1 MVCRA
6 DPRSYTGKEHYM
18 DEQHTQQDINE
29 ILKVRRDKL
38 AALRAAGAD
47 PFLITRFDP
56 THYSQ
61 DILNDFDK
69 LEGKQVTVAG
79 RMVAKRVM
87 GKASFA
93 HIQDSRGRIQI
104 YLQINALG
112 ESAYAGFKSWDIG
125 DIIGVTGEVFM
136 THAGEIS
143 VKATEITLLAKSLQT
158 LPEKW
163 HGLTDPD
170 LRYRQRYLDLIVNP
184 EVKETFITRSKILK
198 SIRKFMDKRGYIEVE
213 TPVLH
218 VEPNNADSRPFITHH
233 NTLDVDMFLRIELE
247 LKLKRLIVGGFDR
260 VYEIGRIFRNEGMSV
275 KHNPEFTMIEMYQAY
290 ADYNDMM
297 ELAEE
302 LISRTAKDVLGTMR
316 VTYQGEV
323 IDLKPPWK
331 RMTMVEAVHRYAGV
345 DFTAI
350 DTDEQA
356 RAIARNKGVEIE
368 KDMTWG
374 HVLNAFFEE
383 RVEDQLVQ
391 PTFIYDYPVEISPL
405 AKRRKDN
412 PRMTERFEIFIT
424 RREMGNAFTELND
437 PIDQRERFMQQAL
450 AKHGDPTK
458 YDEDF
463 IDALEIGLPPT
474 GGMGIGVDRLVML
487 LTDSRSIRDVILFP
501 TMKPKE

>member
-1 MVCRA
+1 
-6 DPRSYTGKEHYM
+6 M
-18 DEQHTQQDINE
+18 DEQHTEQDLNE
-29 ILKVRRDKL
+29 ILQVRRDKL
-38 AALRAAGAD
+38 AALREAGAD
-47 PFLITRFDP
+47 PYLITRFQP
-56 THYSQ
+56 THFSQ
-61 DILNDFDK
+61 DILDDFENM
-69 LEGKQVTVAG
+69 EGKQVTLAG
-79 RMVAKRVM
+79 RLVAKRVM

-93 HIQDSRGRIQI
+93 HIQDGRGRIQL

-112 ESAYAGFKSWDIG
+112 ENAYTEFKSWDIG
-125 DIIGVTGEVFM
+125 DIIGVTGEVFR
-136 THAGEIS
+136 TRKGEIS
-143 VKATEITLLAKSLQT
+143 VKAAEITLLTKSLQP

-184 EVKETFITRSKILK
+184 DVKETFILRSRILR
-198 SIRKFMDKRGYIEVE
+198 SIRNYMDERGYLEVE

-218 VEPNNADSRPFITHH
+218 VEPNNADSRPFVTHH

-275 KHNPEFTMIEMYQAY
+275 KHNPEFTMIEMYKAY
-290 ADYNDMM
+290 GDYRDMM
-297 ELAEE
+297 ELAEG
-302 LISRTAKDVLGTMR
+302 LISNAAQEVLGTMR

-323 IDLKPPWK
+323 IDLKPPWQ
-331 RMTMVEAVHRYAGV
+331 RMTMVEAVRKYAGV
-345 DFTAI
+345 DFDTI

-356 RAIARNKGVEIE
+356 RAMARNKGVEIE
-368 KDMTWG
+368 KDMGWG
-374 HVLNAFFEE
+374 HVLNAFFEA

-391 PTFIYDYPVEISPL
+391 PTFVYEYPVEISPL
-405 AKRRKDN
+405 AKRKKDD

-424 RREMGNAFTELND
+424 RREMGNAFSELND

-450 AKHGDPTK
+450 AKHKDASR

-463 IDALEIGLPPT
+463 VDALEIGLPPT
-474 GGMGIGVDRLVML
+474 GGMGIGVDRVVML

-501 TMKPKE
+501 TMKPLGK

>member
-1 MVCRA
+1 
-6 DPRSYTGKEHYM
+6 M
-18 DEQHTQQDINE
+18 DEQHTEQDLNE

-38 AALRAAGAD
+38 AALREAGAD
-47 PFLITRFDP
+47 PYLITRFQP
-56 THYSQ
+56 THFSQ
-61 DILNDFDK
+61 DILDDYEK
-69 LEGKQVTVAG
+69 LEGKQVTIAG
-79 RMVAKRVM
+79 RLVAKRVM

-93 HIQDSRGRIQI
+93 HIQDSRGRIQVF
-104 YLQINALG
+104 LRINTLG
-112 ESAYAGFKSWDIG
+112 EDAYTDFKAWDIG
-125 DIIGVTGEVFM
+125 DIIGVTGEVF
-136 THAGEIS
+136 TTRAGEIS
-143 VKATEITLLAKSLQT
+143 VRAQEIILLSKSLQP

-184 EVKETFITRSKILK
+184 EVKETFIIRSKILK
-198 SIRKFMDKRGYIEVE
+198 SIRKFMDKRGYLEVE

-218 VEPNNADSRPFITHH
+218 VEPNNADSRPFVTHH

-290 ADYNDMM
+290 ADYHDMM

-302 LISRTAKDVLGTMR
+302 LISHTAKKVLGTMR

-323 IDLKPPWK
+323 IELKPPWK
-331 RMTMVEAVHRYAGV
+331 RMTMVEAVRRYTGV
-345 DFTAI
+345 DFDAI
-350 DTDEQA
+350 ETDEQA
-356 RAIARNKGVEIE
+356 RAMARNKGVEIE

-374 HVLNAFFEE
+374 HVLNAFFEA

-391 PTFIYDYPVEISPL
+391 PTFIYDYPIDISPL
-405 AKRRKDN
+405 AKRKKDD

-424 RREMGNAFTELND
+424 RREMGNAFSELND
-437 PIDQRERFMQQAL
+437 PIDQRERFVQQAL
-450 AKHGDPTK
+450 AKHKDASR
-458 YDEDF
+458 YDVDF
-463 IDALEIGLPPT
+463 VDALEIGLPPT
-474 GGMGIGVDRLVML
+474 GGMGIGVDRVVML

>member
-1 MVCRA
+1 
-6 DPRSYTGKEHYM
+6 M
-18 DEQHTQQDINE
+18 DEQHTEQDLNE

-38 AALRAAGAD
+38 AALREAGAD
-47 PFLITRFDP
+47 PYQITRFQP
-56 THYSQ
+56 THFSQ
-61 DILNDFDK
+61 DILDDYETY
-69 LEGKQVTVAG
+69 EGKQVTLAG
-79 RMVAKRVM
+79 RLVAKRVM

-93 HIQDSRGRIQI
+93 HIQDSRGRIQL
-104 YLQINALG
+104 YLQINTLG
-112 ESAYAGFKSWDIG
+112 EDPYTQFKSWDIG
-125 DIIGVTGEVFM
+125 DIIGVTGEVF
-136 THAGEIS
+136 TTRKGEIS
-143 VKATEITLLAKSLQT
+143 VKATEITLLAKSLQP

-184 EVKETFITRSKILK
+184 DVKETFILRSRILK
-198 SIRKFMDKRGYIEVE
+198 SIRKYMDKRGYLEVE

-218 VEPNNADSRPFITHH
+218 VEPNNADSRPFVTHH

-290 ADYNDMM
+290 GDYRDMM
-297 ELAEE
+297 ELAEG
-302 LISRTAKDVLGTMR
+302 LISNAAKEVLGTMR

-323 IDLKPPWK
+323 IDLNPPWE
-331 RMTMVEAVHRYAGV
+331 RMTMVEAVRRYTGV
-345 DFTAI
+345 DFDTI

-374 HVLNAFFEE
+374 HVLNAFFEA
-383 RVEDQLVQ
+383 RVEEQLVQ
-391 PTFIYDYPVEISPL
+391 PTFIYEYPIEISPL
-405 AKRRKDN
+405 AKRKKDD
-412 PRMTERFEIFIT
+412 PGMTERFEIFIT
-424 RREMGNAFTELND
+424 RREIGNAFSELND
-437 PIDQRERFMQQAL
+437 PIDQRERFMKQAQ
-450 AKHGDPTK
+450 AKHGDPSK

-463 IDALEIGLPPT
+463 VDALEIGLPPT
-474 GGMGIGVDRLVML
+474 GGMGIGVDRVVML

-501 TMKPKE
+501 TMKPRD

>member
-1 MVCRA
+1 
-6 DPRSYTGKEHYM
+6 M
-18 DEQHTQQDINE
+18 DEQHTQQDVNE
-29 ILKVRRDKL
+29 ILQVRRDKL
-38 AALRAAGAD
+38 AALREAGKD
-47 PFLITRFDP
+47 PFAITHFEP
-56 THYSQ
+56 THFSQ
-61 DILNDFDK
+61 DILNDFEK

-93 HIQDSRGRIQI
+93 HIQDSRDRIQI

-112 ESAYAGFKSWDIG
+112 EEVYTDFKSWDIG
-125 DIIGVTGEVFM
+125 DIIGVTGEVFK
-136 THAGEIS
+136 THKGEIS
-143 VKATEITLLAKSLQT
+143 VKAQEITLLSKSLQP

-163 HGLTDPD
+163 HGLTDQD
-170 LRYRQRYLDLIVNP
+170 LRYRQRYVDLIVNP

-198 SIRKFMDKRGYIEVE
+198 SIRKYMDKRGYLEVE

-218 VEPNNADSRPFITHH
+218 VEPNNADSRPFVTHH

-275 KHNPEFTMIEMYQAY
+275 KHNPEFTMIEMYKAY
-290 ADYNDMM
+290 GDYRDMM
-297 ELAEE
+297 ELAEG
-302 LISRTAKDVLGTMR
+302 LISNAAKEVLGTMR

-323 IDLKPPWK
+323 IDLKPPWA
-331 RMTMVEAVHRYAGV
+331 RMTMVEAVRRYTGV
-345 DFTAI
+345 DFDTI

-374 HVLNAFFEE
+374 HVLNAFFEA

-391 PTFIYDYPVEISPL
+391 PTFIYEYPIEISPL
-405 AKRRKDN
+405 AKRKKDD
-412 PRMTERFEIFIT
+412 PGMTERFEIFIT
-424 RREMGNAFTELND
+424 RREIGNAFSELND
-437 PIDQRERFMQQAL
+437 PVDQRERFMKQAK
-450 AKHGDPTK
+450 AKHGDASK

-463 IDALEIGLPPT
+463 VDALEIGLPPT
-474 GGMGIGVDRLVML
+474 GGMGIGVDRVVML

>member
-1 MVCRA
+1 
-6 DPRSYTGKEHYM
+6 M
-18 DEQHTQQDINE
+18 DQESTQQDLNE
-29 ILKVRRDKL
+29 ILQVRRDKL
-38 AALRAAGAD
+38 AHLREIGAD
-47 PFLITRFDP
+47 PYRITKYQP

-61 DILNDFDK
+61 DVVVGYEA
-69 LEGKQVTVAG
+69 LEGKQVSVAG

-93 HIQDSRGRIQI
+93 HIQDTRGRIQI
-104 YLQINALG
+104 YLQVNTLG
-112 ESAYAGFKSWDIG
+112 EESYAEFKSWDIG
-125 DIIGVTGEVFM
+125 DIVGVTGEVFK
-136 THAGEIS
+136 THAGEIT
-143 VKATEITLLAKSLQT
+143 VKAGEITLLSKSLQP

-184 EVKETFITRSKILK
+184 EVKETFITRSRILK
-198 SIRKFMDKRGYIEVE
+198 SIRKFMDKRNYLEVE

-218 VEPNNADSRPFITHH
+218 VEPNNADSRPFVTHH

-290 ADYNDMM
+290 ADYHDMM

-302 LISRTAKDVLGTMR
+302 LISHTAKEVLGTMR

-323 IDLKPPWK
+323 IDLKPPWT
-331 RMTMVEAVHRYAGV
+331 RMTMVEAVRRYAGV
-345 DFTAI
+345 DFDAI
-350 DTDEQA
+350 QTDEQA

-368 KDMTWG
+368 KDMTRG
-374 HVLNAFFEE
+374 HVLNAFFEA
-383 RVEDQLVQ
+383 RVEEQLVQ
-391 PTFIYDYPVEISPL
+391 PTFIYDYPIEISPL
-405 AKRRKDN
+405 AKRKKDD
-412 PRMTERFEIFIT
+412 PSMTERFEIFIT
-424 RREMGNAFTELND
+424 RREMGNAFSELND
-437 PIDQRERFMQQAL
+437 PIDQRERFMKQAA

-463 IDALEIGLPPT
+463 VDALEIGLPPT
-474 GGMGIGVDRLVML
+474 GGMGIGVDRVVML

-501 TMKPKE
+501 TMKPRE